1 MSKQTSLPLQQHLT
15 FTQQTAT
22 MTTKNKKSADDER
35 PVWFITGCSTGFGRE
50 LAIQA
55 LERGFR
61 TVVTARKP
69 DEVEALAAKGESLV
83 LKLDVTD
90 QNQIDAAIKSAEKK
104 FGGIDVLVNNA
115 GIGYFAAIEEGEDK
129 EVRRMFEINVFGMSR
144 MIQAALPGMRQ
155 RRTGCIVNISSL
167 AGLRSAPSLGFYNAT
182 KFAVEGL
189 SGALRQE
196 VESLGIKVMVVEPSG
211 FRTDWAGRSA
221 NESKK
226 QIADYAKTAGAWRK
240 EIRADSGKQP
250 GDPVRAVQAI
260 IKAVESPK
268 PPRHLLLGND
278 AYEGAM
284 AKLEELRKDFSAVE
298 KVARAADFQK
308 GK

>member
-1 MSKQTSLPLQQHLT
+1 MKPISPTHLKN
-15 FTQQTAT
+15 T
-22 MTTKNKKSADDER
+22 MTTKNKKNANTEK

-50 LAIQA
+50 LASQTLA
-55 LERGFR
+55 RGFR
-61 TVVTARKP
+61 VVVTARKP
-69 DEVEALAAKGESLV
+69 EEVEALAATGEALV
-83 LKLDVTD
+83 LKLDVTK
-90 QNQIDAAIKSAEKK
+90 QSEINAAIKAAEKK

-144 MIQAALPGMRQ
+144 MIQGVLPGMRA
-155 RRTGCIVNISSL
+155 RRKGFIINVSSL
-167 AGLRSAPSLGFYNAT
+167 AGLRSAPALGFYNAT

-189 SGALRQE
+189 SGALFQE
-196 VESLGIKVMVVEPSG
+196 VEPLGIKVMVVEPSG

-226 QIADYAKTAGAWRK
+226 QIADYAKTAGEWRR

-250 GDPVRAVQAI
+250 GDPVRAVKAI
-260 IKAVESPK
+260 IAAVESAQ

-298 KVARAADFQK
+298 KIARGADFPK
-308 GK
+308 EESKKVK

>member
-1 MSKQTSLPLQQHLT
+1 
-15 FTQQTAT
+15 
-22 MTTKNKKSADDER
+22 MTTKNGNKANPEK

-50 LAIQA
+50 LATQT

-61 TVVTARKP
+61 TVVTARQP
-69 DEVEALAAKGESLV
+69 EQVDELAARGEALV
-83 LKLDVTD
+83 LKLDVTV
-90 QNQIDAAIKSAEKK
+90 QAQIDTAIKAAEEK

-115 GIGYFAAIEEGEDK
+115 GIGYFAAIEEGE
-129 EVRRMFEINVFGMSR
+129 ESEIRRMFEINLFGLGR
-144 MIQAALPGMRQ
+144 MIQAVLPGMR
-155 RRTGCIVNISSL
+155 RRRKGCIVNISSL
-167 AGLRSAPSLGFYNAT
+167 AGLRSAPALGFYNAT

-189 SGALRQE
+189 SGALLQE
-196 VESLGIKVMVVEPSG
+196 VEPLGIKVIVVEPSG

-226 QIADYAKTAGAWRK
+226 QISDYAKTAGAWRS

-250 GDPVRAVQAI
+250 GDPVRAAQAI
-260 IKAVESPK
+260 IRAVESPK

-284 AKLEELRKDFSAVE
+284 SKIEELREDFSAVE
-298 KVARAADFQK
+298 MIARGADFPK
-308 GK
+308 EK

>member
-1 MSKQTSLPLQQHLT
+1 
-15 FTQQTAT
+15 
-22 MTTKNKKSADDER
+22 MTTKNKKSANVKK

-50 LAIQA
+50 LATQTLA
-55 LERGFR
+55 RGFR
-61 TVVTARKP
+61 VVVTARKP
-69 DEVEALAAKGESLV
+69 DEVEALADTGEALV

-90 QNQIDAAIKSAEKK
+90 QSQIDAAIKAAEEK

-144 MIQAALPGMRQ
+144 MIQAALPGMRR

-189 SGALRQE
+189 SGALLQE
-196 VESLGIKVMVVEPSG
+196 VEPLGIKVMVVEPSG

-226 QIADYAKTAGAWRK
+226 QIADYAKTAGKVRR

-250 GDPVRAVQAI
+250 GDPVRAVQALI
-260 IKAVESPK
+260 AAVESAK

-278 AYEGAM
+278 SFDGAM
-284 AKLEELRKDFSAVE
+284 SKLAELHKDFSAVE
-298 KVARAADFQK
+298 KIARGADFPKQKPARAA
-308 GK
+308 

>member
-1 MSKQTSLPLQQHLT
+1 M
-15 FTQQTAT
+15 
-22 MTTKNKKSADDER
+22 NKKNTKSPDTKK

-50 LAIQA
+50 LASQA

-69 DEVEALAAKGESLV
+69 DEVEALTSKGEALV

-90 QNQIDAAIKSAEKK
+90 QRQINAAIKAAETK
-104 FGGIDVLVNNA
+104 FGYIDVLVNNA
-115 GIGYFAAIEEGEDK
+115 GIGYFAAIEEGEAD
-129 EVRRMFEINVFGMSR
+129 EVRRMFEINVFGLSR
-144 MIQAALPGMRQ
+144 MIQAVLPGMR
-155 RRTGCIVNISSL
+155 RRRRGLIINISSL
-167 AGLRSAPSLGFYNAT
+167 AGLRSAPALGFYNAT

-196 VESLGIKVMVVEPSG
+196 VEPLGIKVMVVEPSG

-221 NESKK
+221 DESKK
-226 QIADYAKTAGAWRK
+226 QIAAYANTAGAWRR
-240 EIRADSGKQP
+240 EIRADSGRQP
-250 GDPVRAVQAI
+250 GDPVRAAQAI
-260 IKAVESPK
+260 IKSAESAK

-284 AKLEELRKDFSAVE
+284 AQLAELHKDFSTVE
-298 KVARAADFQK
+298 KIARGADFPK

>member
-1 MSKQTSLPLQQHLT
+1 
-15 FTQQTAT
+15 
-22 MTTKNKKSADDER
+22 MTTTNKKSAKTKK

-50 LAIQA
+50 LATQV

-69 DEVEALAAKGESLV
+69 DEVKDLAAKGEALV
-83 LKLDVTD
+83 LKLDVAD
-90 QNQIDAAIKSAEKK
+90 QSQIYAAIKAAEKK

-115 GIGYFAAIEEGEDK
+115 GIGYFAAVEESEEK

-144 MIQAALPGMRQ
+144 MIQAALPGMR
-155 RRTGCIVNISSL
+155 RRRKGCIVNISSL

-189 SGALRQE
+189 SGALLQE
-196 VESLGIKVMVVEPSG
+196 VEPLGIKVMVVEPSG

-226 QIADYAKTAGAWRK
+226 QIADYKKTAGKWRS

-250 GDPVRAVQAI
+250 GDPVRAAQAI

-298 KVARAADFQK
+298 AAARGADFPK
-308 GK
+308 G

>member
-1 MSKQTSLPLQQHLT
+1 MS
-15 FTQQTAT
+15 
-22 MTTKNKKSADDER
+22 TKNKKITPSEN

-50 LAIQA
+50 LATQVLA
-55 LERGFR
+55 RGFR
-61 TVVTARKP
+61 VAVTARKP
-69 DEVEALAAKGESLV
+69 EQVEALAAKGDALV

-90 QNQIDAAIKSAEKK
+90 QSQIDAAIIAAEAK

-115 GIGYFAAIEEGEDK
+115 GIGYFAAIEEGEEI

-144 MIQAALPGMRQ
+144 MIQAVLPGMRQ
-155 RRTGCIVNISSL
+155 RRKGCIVNISSL

-189 SGALRQE
+189 SGALLQE
-196 VESLGIKVMVVEPSG
+196 VEPLGIKVIVVEPSG

-226 QIADYAKTAGAWRK
+226 QIADYAKTAGEWRH

-250 GDPVRAVQAI
+250 GDPVRAVGALI
-260 IKAVESPK
+260 TAVESPK

-298 KVARAADFQK
+298 KIARGADYPKEESKKCKIVQTTK
-308 GK
+308 TNSKP